1 MEVTATMA
9 NDTVIDP
16 PLTDLR
22 RHGYARTWPQLSNQ
36 LIAMLLPVDEIKKIH
51 AAYSLSVDL
60 FGSMV
65 RANEAPFLSH
75 TVGTASILA
84 VHGAPTNIVCGGL
97 LHAAYT
103 HGTYETPPDRPLNK
117 QHRVA
122 IAQAVSPEVE
132 LLARNYRRYRPAE
145 LPVPADAGAYDEDH
159 ASVLLIR
166 AANHLEEYL
175 DCGLIYA
182 NKTQKQGQEVMQHSR
197 VLLPAL
203 GYHRLLAEM
212 EAAEKLMADMGPS
225 DRIQVSAGSAS
236 RRVAEQSAGT
246 R

>member
-1 MEVTATMA
+1 MEVVTTKMA
-9 NDTVIDP
+9 NDTVSDP

-51 AAYSLSVDL
+51 AAYALSIDL

-84 VHGAPTNIVCGGL
+84 VHGAPTKIVCGGL

-103 HGTYETPPDRPLNK
+103 HGTYATPPDKPLNK
-117 QHRVA
+117 QNRVA
-122 IAQAVSPEVE
+122 IAQVVSPEVE
-132 LLARNYRRYRPAE
+132 LLARNYRRYRPSE
-145 LPVPADAGAYDEDH
+145 MPVPADASAYDEER

-197 VLLPAL
+197 VLLPAI
-203 GYHRLLAEM
+203 GYHKLLAEM
-212 EAAEKLMADMGPS
+212 EAAEKLMAELGPADKIHAS
-225 DRIQVSAGSAS
+225 NATAS
-236 RRVAEQSAGT
+236 RRVAE
-246 R
+246 

>member
-1 MEVTATMA
+1 METVATRMA
-9 NDTVIDP
+9 NDPGIDP

-36 LIAMLLPVDEIKKIH
+36 LIAMLLPVEEMKRVH
-51 AAYSLSVDL
+51 AAYALAVDL

-65 RANEAPFLSH
+65 RANEAPFLTH

-84 VHGAPTNIVCGGL
+84 VHGAPTTIVCGGL
-97 LHAAYT
+97 VHAAYT
-103 HGTYETPPDRPLNK
+103 HGTYATSPDKGLNK
-117 QHRVA
+117 ADRVA
-122 IAQAVSPEVE
+122 IAQRVTPEVE
-132 LLARNYRRYRPAE
+132 LLARNYRRYRPSDM
-145 LPVPADAGAYDEDH
+145 PVPQDAGGYDEDH
-159 ASVLLIR
+159 ASVMLIR

-212 EAAEKLMADMGPS
+212 EAAEKLMTEMTPPEQLQASPATIS
-225 DRIQVSAGSAS
+225 RKVAG
-236 RRVAEQSAGT
+236 
-246 R
+246 

>member
-1 MEVTATMA
+1 MEVVTATMA
-9 NDTVIDP
+9 NDTVTDP

-51 AAYSLSVDL
+51 AAYALSIDL

-103 HGTYETPPDRPLNK
+103 HGSYATPPDKPLNK
-117 QHRVA
+117 PHRLA
-122 IAQAVSPEVE
+122 IAQATSPEVE
-132 LLARNYRRYRPAE
+132 LLARNYRRYRPSE
-145 LPVPADAGAYDEDH
+145 MPVPADAGSYDEGH

-182 NKTQKQGQEVMQHSR
+182 NKAQKQGQEVMQHAR

-212 EAAEKLMADMGPS
+212 EAAERLMADMNPADKIHASNETG
-225 DRIQVSAGSAS
+225 S
-236 RRVAEQSAGT
+236 RRVAE
-246 R
+246 

>member
-9 NDTVIDP
+9 NDTVTDP

-36 LIAMLLPVDEIKKIH
+36 LIAMLLPVDEIKKVH

-84 VHGAPTNIVCGGL
+84 VHGTPTNIVCGGL

-103 HGTYETPPDRPLNK
+103 HGLYETPPDKPLNK

-132 LLARNYRRYRPAE
+132 LLARNYRRYRPSE
-145 LPVPADAGAYDEDH
+145 MPVPADAGGYDEDH

-175 DCGLIYA
+175 DCGLVYA
-182 NKTQKQGQEVMQHSR
+182 NKTQKQGQDVMQHSR

-225 DRIQVSAGSAS
+225 EKIHASNRTIS
-236 RRVAEQSAGT
+236 RRVAE
-246 R
+246 